1 MVPVLFGGDARAC
14 AVGVLTMPRSFRLF
28 RGAAGGRRDVD
39 DEIQLHIALR
49 AEEFAAA
56 GLAPDA
62 ARRAA
67 EEAFG
72 DVASIA
78 AACRDIRGR
87 DARGRARRAW
97 VSQTLADV
105 KLAWRGFG
113 RHPGFAAASL
123 LTLTLGIGAAA
134 TVFTIANGVL
144 LRPLPYH
151 DPSRLAMLWL
161 TTPASRSADGPW
173 PLSAQIVT
181 GLTGNIQSLD
191 GISAFRS
198 SAYTLRDEG
207 EPEALAG
214 ARVAASLFATLGIR
228 PELGRTFTPDE
239 SVAGGPAVVIL
250 SDRLWRRRFGGS
262 PTVLG
267 RQITL
272 GSVRYT
278 VIGVMPH
285 GFEFPRGAELPSG
298 LSFAARTE
306 LWTPLSF
313 TPLDLANLGTLNLAA
328 VARVKQG
335 VTYAR
340 MNAEIGA
347 VSARL
352 WPSLVAQTG
361 GGVYGIPV
369 AEQAAARVRRD
380 LLLLLGAGACVLLIT
395 CVNVTNILIARTA
408 MRQPELAVREAL
420 GASGGR
426 IARQLVTENLVLA
439 LAGAGLGLL
448 AALWGTSVVLAL
460 VPGSLPRADD
470 VTLDW
475 RVIGATLLVAA
486 SAGCVFG
493 LLSAR
498 FAARQS
504 IASSRVTAGR
514 SQRRGRRLLVVSE
527 VALSLMLL
535 IAAGLL
541 LESFVKL
548 ERLRPGFVPSNALS
562 AMILVPTRADDSPA
576 RDGARWASFFD
587 ALTTRV
593 AALPGVQAAGA
604 VSSLPL
610 SGDVE
615 SGGFTID
622 GAPAPAAGQ
631 APSAQYSVVSGD
643 YFKAIGIQQTAGRLF
658 DSRDR
663 ADAPPVAVIS
673 RAFARQYFPSGSP
686 IGARINSGFDYTP
699 QVREIVGVVDD
710 VRQTAL
716 DAGIVPEIYVP
727 QSQMPYPALAL
738 VVRTTG
744 DPMAV
749 LPGIRREL
757 ARLEPATALDRVRTL
772 NAVVGTSLERQRF
785 SLVLVASF
793 AGAALALAIVGL
805 YGVIALG
812 VRQRRR
818 ELGVRM
824 ALGAAPADVRRL
836 IVAEGM
842 AVAAGGIIV
851 GLAGAFA
858 LMRLLGTLLYDVTT
872 TDPAIY
878 GAAVVLVAAVA
889 ALATSLPARDA
900 TAIDPAGTLRAD

>member
-1 MVPVLFGGDARAC
+1 
-14 AVGVLTMPRSFRLF
+14 
-28 RGAAGGRRDVD
+28 
-39 DEIQLHIALR
+39 
-49 AEEFAAA
+49 
-56 GLAPDA
+56 
-62 ARRAA
+62 
-67 EEAFG
+67 
-72 DVASIA
+72 
-78 AACRDIRGR
+78 
-87 DARGRARRAW
+87 
-97 VSQTLADV
+97 
-105 KLAWRGFG
+105 
-113 RHPGFAAASL
+113 
-123 LTLTLGIGAAA
+123 
-134 TVFTIANGVL
+134 
-144 LRPLPYH
+144 
-151 DPSRLAMLWL
+151 
-161 TTPASRSADGPW
+161 
-173 PLSAQIVT
+173 
-181 GLTGNIQSLD
+181 
-191 GISAFRS
+191 
-198 SAYTLRDEG
+198 
-207 EPEALAG
+207 
-214 ARVAASLFATLGIR
+214 
-228 PELGRTFTPDE
+228 
-239 SVAGGPAVVIL
+239 
-250 SDRLWRRRFGGS
+250 
-262 PTVLG
+262 
-267 RQITL
+267 
-272 GSVRYT
+272 
-278 VIGVMPH
+278 
-285 GFEFPRGAELPSG
+285 
-298 LSFAARTE
+298 
-306 LWTPLSF
+306 
-313 TPLDLANLGTLNLAA
+313 
-328 VARVKQG
+328 
-335 VTYAR
+335 
-340 MNAEIGA
+340 
-347 VSARL
+347 
-352 WPSLVAQTG
+352 
-361 GGVYGIPV
+361 
-369 AEQAAARVRRD
+369 
-380 LLLLLGAGACVLLIT
+380 
-395 CVNVTNILIARTA
+395 
-408 MRQPELAVREAL
+408 
-420 GASGGR
+420 
-426 IARQLVTENLVLA
+426 
-439 LAGAGLGLL
+439 
-448 AALWGTSVVLAL
+448 
-460 VPGSLPRADD
+460 
-470 VTLDW
+470 
-475 RVIGATLLVAA
+475 
-486 SAGCVFG
+486 
-493 LLSAR
+493 
-498 FAARQS
+498 
-504 IASSRVTAGR
+504 
-514 SQRRGRRLLVVSE
+514 
-527 VALSLMLL
+527 MLL

-562 AMILVPTRADDSPA
+562 AMILVPTRVDDSPA

-587 ALTTRV
+587 ALTTRI

-643 YFKAIGIQQTAGRLF
+643 YFKAIGIQQTAGRVF

-663 ADAPPVAVIS
+663 ADASPVAVIS
-673 RAFARQYFPSGSP
+673 RPFARQYFPGHSP

-716 DAGIVPEIYVP
+716 DASIVPEIYVP

-744 DPMAV
+744 DPMTV

-842 AVAAGGIIV
+842 AVAAGGIVV
-851 GLAGAFA
+851 GLGGAFA

-878 GAAVVLVAAVA
+878 GAAVVLVAGVA